1 MLFFIPYIFLSIAD
15 MNLGF
20 SISITFISY
29 LLIQL
34 KLTIISAAAATT
46 NTHFGGNS
54 DAASKPAPKNT
65 ADFTFCLRHLI
76 SSPYTI
82 IHGFMFC
89 VLEFFPDLL

>member
-1 MLFFIPYIFLSIAD
+1 

-54 DAASKPAPKNT
+54 DAASKPAPKNA
-65 ADFTFCLRHLI
+65 ADFIFCLRHLI
-76 SSPYTI
+76 SSPSTI
-82 IHGFMFC
+82 IHGIRVC
-89 VLEFFPDLL
+89 VLEFFADLL

>member
-1 MLFFIPYIFLSIAD
+1 MLSFIPYIFLSIAD

-65 ADFTFCLRHLI
+65 ADFIFCLRHLI
-76 SSPYTI
+76 SSPSTI
-82 IHGFMFC
+82 IHGIRVC
-89 VLEFFPDLL
+89 VLEFFADLL